1 LEALKKLTRISKPKK
16 LIVTHGWLHAG
27 RMTNCCLVLS
37 LTIMTVL
44 GIIAGLHVYRV
55 FVVRK

>member
-1 LEALKKLTRISKPKK
+1 
-16 LIVTHGWLHAG
+16 
-27 RMTNCCLVLS
+27 MTNCCLVLS

-55 FVVRK
+55 FLIRK

>member
-1 LEALKKLTRISKPKK
+1 MKVKEIDCES
-16 LIVTHGWLHAG
+16 WLHAG